1 MKAHRWKATH
11 KSSGIT
17 WSASTLQALCE
28 AMDANEYTVDDWKIE
43 DLNVNYRNVEDTKWG
58 LTSEDIAEAFGFGN

>member
-1 MKAHRWKATH
+1 
-11 KSSGIT
+11 
-17 WSASTLQALCE
+17 
-28 AMDANEYTVDDWKIE
+28 MDANEYTVDDWKIE